1 MKPLKTAL
9 FGGSFDP
16 VHNGHMTVAGA
27 VGEKLGVERVV
38 FVPNYQNPL
47 KRQPAGA
54 SAAERLQMLRLAVA
68 GTGGLEVSAIETE
81 RRSPSRT
88 AQTLRLWREREGN
101 GFLWFVMGSELLAS
115 VTEWGDFEEIFEKTN
130 IAVIS
135 RRGSPA
141 RAEPPFAIRDRFLY
155 DGEGME
161 TVRFKHKS
169 GSRLWFAGMD
179 APDIS
184 STRIRELVK
193 EGSEIGGLVP
203 PAVADF
209 IRQNRLYTGDPRT

>member
-1 MKPLKTAL
+1 MKTAL

-16 VHNGHMTVAGA
+16 VHNGHITAAASVR
-27 VGEKLGVERVV
+27 EKLGVERVV

-47 KRQPAGA
+47 KRRPAGA
-54 SAAERLQMLRLAVA
+54 SASDRLRMLRLAAA
-68 GTGGLEVSAIETE
+68 GIEGLEVSAIETE

-88 AQTLRLWREREGN
+88 AQTLRLWKRREGN
-101 GFLWFVMGSELLAS
+101 GSLWFVMGSELFPS
-115 VTEWGDFEEIFEKTN
+115 VRQWGEFEEIFEKTN

-135 RRGSPA
+135 RRGTA
-141 RAEPPFAIRDRFLY
+141 AAAEPPFAIRDRFLY
-155 DGEGME
+155 DGESME
-161 TVRFKHKS
+161 TVRFNHKS
-169 GSRLWFAGMD
+169 GSRLWFVGIS

-184 STRIRELVK
+184 STRVRELVK
-193 EGSEIGGLVP
+193 NGAGFESLVP